1 MRARLSR
8 VIQALALTSLAALPL
23 SAHPGHDEPRPR
35 GEPTRREPAP
45 QQQRTDAP
53 ARPGGGSGAGGA
65 GSNAAGGAASGRPA
79 VKAPHGGMLV
89 RTAAGYAEL
98 LADDAGSVSLWWLD
112 GGGRIRPAS
121 VALATVVGGGGAR
134 SVTLKPVGDRA
145 TALVPK
151 GSTSIV
157 LQATVDGRLTT
168 VRAELAKR

>member
-53 ARPGGGSGAGGA
+53 ARAGGGGGSGGA
-65 GSNAAGGAASGRPA
+65 GSNAGATSGRRA
-79 VKAPHGGMLV
+79 VKAPHGGTLV

-112 GGGRIRPAS
+112 AGGGIRPAS
-121 VALATVVGGGGAR
+121 VALATVVGDGGAR
-134 SVTLKPVGDRA
+134 AVTLKPVGDRA

-151 GSTSIV
+151 GSRSIV